1 MTKNK
6 NLILVTND
14 TLVEKINKEC
24 QESSNTFLFPIENFC
39 VGIPKTFKLE
49 EITEES
55 LIFINRLLDKDG
67 IENFKV
73 LLKNLPKNIKGI
85 VFDDIGILN
94 ILLETK
100 STLTKILF
108 LNHAN
113 CNYESINAFLEYVD
127 SVVISTDITTEE
139 TKEILKRAK
148 KPLVVYAFGHVAIM
162 YSRRTLLSNYNKH
175 FKTNIDNEITLKE
188 GISKEEVK
196 AIENIY
202 GTVIYTNNPFNNL
215 KLRKEDNILYNLIN
229 SVYLHDEEVISIIN
243 SESDMSD
250 TYPYKYLSEE
260 ETIYRI
266 KEEKI

>member
-39 VGIPKTFKLE
+39 VGIPKTFELE

-55 LIFINRLLDKDG
+55 FIFINRLLDKAG
-67 IENFKV
+67 IENFKA

-85 VFDDIGILN
+85 VFDDLGILN

-113 CNYESINAFLEYVD
+113 CNYESINAFLDYVD